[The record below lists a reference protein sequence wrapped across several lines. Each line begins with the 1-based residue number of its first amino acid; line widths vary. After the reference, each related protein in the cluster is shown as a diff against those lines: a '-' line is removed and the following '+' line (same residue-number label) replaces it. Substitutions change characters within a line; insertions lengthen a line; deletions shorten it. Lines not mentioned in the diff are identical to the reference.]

1 MKSRKTKSQ
10 KSTGKA
16 GSRARKA
23 ASAVRRAKGTAK
35 KASKKVTKPKPP
47 APRSRSAQQKGQAKK
62 TRVAAKTGRPTT
74 AGTLKSSG
82 STAAEKY
89 AQSGAPWWKAYL

>member
-1 MKSRKTKSQ
+1 MKSRRTKSQ

-23 ASAVRRAKGTAK
+23 ASAVRRTRSTAK
-35 KASKKVTKPKPP
+35 KASKKVTKRKPP
-47 APRSRSAQQKGQAKK
+47 APRSRGAEQKGQAKK
-62 TRVAAKTGRPTT
+62 LQPTA
-74 AGTLKSSG
+74 AGTSKSG
-82 STAAEKY
+82 GITAAAKY